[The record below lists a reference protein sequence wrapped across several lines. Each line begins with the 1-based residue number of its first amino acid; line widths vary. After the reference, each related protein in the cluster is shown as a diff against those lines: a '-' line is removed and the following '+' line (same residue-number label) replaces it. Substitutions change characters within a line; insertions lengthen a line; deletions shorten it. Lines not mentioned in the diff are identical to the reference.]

1 MWSVHRL
8 VFSLAVV
15 SAVMAMDSS
24 VTPLTTTDSP
34 TTLST
39 TSNTSITSAYS
50 SDPTSPTSPQTMV
63 STHTEATNT
72 SSAAP
77 TTLKSEVTG
86 PDSPT
91 TVSIEN
97 STVTQSPNPTTYTK
111 NPMSTTHV
119 TTDITTGIHSS
130 PTVTSQIPENSTTM
144 VATVPVS
151 ITTGHPDPTS
161 PGNGTTSTLIPSE
174 SPKPN
179 TTAAATTTASI
190 NTTMVTD
197 PANATRT
204 PTPSTGPDHST
215 TTAPNATCPAIPCP
229 TLSVCINSTCQCLAG
244 TFLSG
249 GRCVEAKVF
258 PGNLRVNRT
267 FVEEMRNPQSAAFR
281 SISSEI
287 IAALNSA
294 LKNIPG
300 YINSTVLQLTPGSV
314 VATVDNVFEPNSPA
328 TRDTTIQAIMSA
340 INSSN
345 GILATATFNVT
356 SLCQQNPPPCDVTTT
371 TCTDSE
377 SGIATCTCMPG
388 FISIEF
394 TTRTCI
400 ACASGERSVD
410 NKCEPC
416 PFGYSGFNCNDSS
429 LLALVVV
436 ACVLGGLLLILIVA
450 MIIYCVMNR
459 KNPKHV
465 EYASSPY
472 STEEFRD
479 WSTQGITPI
488 PRATVSSNSGN
499 MIEMSEPR
507 KNHSNGLTGSY
518 DLMPVDNLN
527 TFKGKNPS
535 RYSYL
540 VQGHENPY
548 FIPGDEPRST

>member
-1 MWSVHRL
+1 MWSAHRL

-15 SAVMAMDSS
+15 SAIMAMDSN

-39 TSNTSITSAYS
+39 TNTSITSAS
-50 SDPTSPTSPQTMV
+50 PSDPTSPTSPQTMV
-63 STHTEATNT
+63 FTHTGATNT
-72 SSAAP
+72 SSAP
-77 TTLKSEVTG
+77 TTLKSEVIG

-91 TVSIEN
+91 VSTEN
-97 STVTQSPNPTTYTK
+97 STVPHSPNPMTTTD
-111 NPMSTTHV
+111 PMSTTHV

-130 PTVTSQIPENSTTM
+130 PTVTSKIPENGTTM
-144 VATVPVS
+144 VATVTVS

-161 PGNGTTSTLIPSE
+161 PGNGTTSTLIPSD

-179 TTAAATTTASI
+179 TTAAATTTTSM
-190 NTTMVTD
+190 NTTMVTG
-197 PANATRT
+197 PANATMT

-215 TTAPNATCPAIPCP
+215 TTAPNATCPTIPCP

-267 FVEEMRNPQSAAFR
+267 FVEEMRNPQSAAFHN
-281 SISSEI
+281 ISSEI
-287 IAALNSA
+287 VAALNSA
-294 LKNIPG
+294 LKNISG
-300 YINSTVLQLTPGSV
+300 YINSKVLQLTPGSV

-328 TRDTTIQAIMSA
+328 TRNTTAQAIMSA
-340 INSSN
+340 IGSSN
-345 GILATATFNVT
+345 GILATATFNVK
-356 SLCQQNPPPCDVTTT
+356 SLCQLNPPPCDVKTT
-371 TCTDSE
+371 TCADSE
-377 SGIATCTCMPG
+377 SGIATCTCMAG
-388 FISIEF
+388 FISTEF
-394 TTRTCI
+394 TTRSCI

-410 NKCEPC
+410 NRCEPC

-450 MIIYCVMNR
+450 MIIYCVMNSR
-459 KNPKHV
+459 KNSKHV

-472 STEEFRD
+472 STEEFHD
-479 WSTQGITPI
+479 WPAQGITPI
-488 PRATVSSNSGN
+488 PRATVSSNSDN
-499 MIEMSEPR
+499 MMEMSEPR